1 MAPVRK
7 EREKPWERAVRMFFE
22 RGFKHGDVVSKE
34 WLIHAFAM
42 DKKTNLIEKMI
53 KDKTPPDEIDRKMT
67 AYAFEFM
74 GNMSTTQR
82 VMLSQYST
90 DLQAMGDGT
99 GYQVV
104 PIEAQTARAYKDT
117 MSAVHRSLKKGQA
130 RVSHIK
136 YDQLSSDR
144 QRENDNVRSKL
155 TNIQNILRKEQRD
168 GY

>member
-7 EREKPWERAVRMFFE
+7 EREKPWERAIRMFFE
-22 RGFKHGDVVSKE
+22 RDFKHGDVVPKE
-34 WLIHAFAM
+34 WLVDAFSMPKRTA
-42 DKKTNLIEKMI
+42 LIEKLI
-53 KDKTPPDEIDRKMT
+53 REKTAPDEIDRKMIG
-67 AYAFEFM
+67 YQFEFM
-74 GNMSTTQR
+74 GYMSNTQR
-82 VMLSQYST
+82 IMLKQYST

-104 PIEAQTARAYKDT
+104 PIEAQTLRAYKDT
-117 MSAVHRSLKKGQA
+117 MTAVHRTLRKGTD

-136 YDQLSSDR
+136 YEQLSSDR